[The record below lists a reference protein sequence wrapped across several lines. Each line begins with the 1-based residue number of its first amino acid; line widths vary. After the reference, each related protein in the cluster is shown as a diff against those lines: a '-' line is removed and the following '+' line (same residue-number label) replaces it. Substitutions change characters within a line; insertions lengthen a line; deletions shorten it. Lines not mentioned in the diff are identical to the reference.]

1 MISNIT
7 NIIKKNVINVVFYH
21 FGINKYKT
29 NLLVPP
35 VVIDW
40 SLCNIKVVAN

>member
-29 NLLVPP
+29 NLLVPQ
-35 VVIDW
+35 VVMDQR
-40 SLCNIKVVAN
+40 LCNIKVMTN